1 MELVPREEWPAV
13 GAALEGLVRRELL
26 RPVRDETFRFRHLL
40 LLEVAYDSVPKL
52 ERADL
57 HERHGNWVE
66 QHGGDE
72 EIVGYHLEQAH
83 KYRAS
88 LGPVD
93 AEERALA
100 RRAATRLGAAG
111 RRAYERGDLH
121 AAVGLLSRA
130 ADLLEPGAAGRVE
143 LLADLGEALRET
155 GEFDRA
161 ESVLEEVIRTASA
174 AGDDVLEARAQVIR
188 LRLRLLTD
196 PEVTEE
202 VVRQAEP
209 LIETFER
216 AGDDRLLAKAW
227 ELLAWAPWFHCR
239 AAATVDALERA
250 IEHARRAGDARTEA
264 QSLNLS
270 IGAAFFGPM
279 PATDAIRLC
288 EEILADPVQQQRNR
302 ASALRALAGLKA
314 MVGSFG
320 EARELVDAHKTI
332 VQELGLRV
340 TAAAAAETYGIVEM
354 LAGDAGAAER
364 ELASGY
370 GLLEEIGETQNFPDL
385 AAKLADALYVQ
396 GRDDQALELS
406 KVSEAATAPDDR
418 SAGVQWRAVR
428 AKLLARA
435 GEPAAA
441 EALAKEAVALAD
453 ETDFTVLRADA
464 FMDLA
469 EVLRTAGRGNESKPF
484 VAQAL
489 ELYEQKG
496 NVVAAGRARRIL
508 DA

>member
-1 MELVPREEWPAV
+1 M
-13 GAALEGLVRRELL
+13 
-26 RPVRDETFRFRHLL
+26 
-40 LLEVAYDSVPKL
+40 
-52 ERADL
+52 
-57 HERHGNWVE
+57 
-66 QHGGDE
+66 
-72 EIVGYHLEQAH
+72 
-83 KYRAS
+83 
-88 LGPVD
+88 
-93 AEERALA
+93 
-100 RRAATRLGAAG
+100 
-111 RRAYERGDLH
+111 
-121 AAVGLLSRA
+121 
-130 ADLLEPGAAGRVE
+130 
-143 LLADLGEALRET
+143 
-155 GEFDRA
+155 
-161 ESVLEEVIRTASA
+161 
-174 AGDDVLEARAQVIR
+174 LEARAQVIR

-209 LIETFER
+209 LIETFEE

-227 ELLAWAPWFHCR
+227 ELLAWAPWFRCR

-279 PATDAIRLC
+279 PAPDAIRLC

-314 MVGSFG
+314 MVGAFD
-320 EARELVDAHKTI
+320 EARELVDAHKAI

-428 AKLLARA
+428 AKLLARS

-441 EALAKEAVALAD
+441 EALAREAVALAD

-469 EVLRTAGRGNESKPF
+469 EVLRTAGRANESASF